1 MKRSVPLSGESSVSE
16 KIQTWLPS
24 FKIGQDKAEKVA
36 EGDDS
41 AYDPAGAFQGAKRRV
56 NGGAVGVNEDSGSNQ
71 NSLSNIRRQVSVPK
85 GPQTTALSTVGARED
100 ASPIAAATAPP
111 EPLSAGLRLSN
122 NHMQGAFSQVNN
134 NNNLEVDKN
143 ISVRQL
149 NSESQPF
156 DSEQRYEKLM
166 QGYNPIQHHQ
176 KPRIIQS
183 NEARQ
188 RTLENVSIVQTSPSP
203 KLVPR
208 TGLAKNEFL
217 SIQQS
222 PMLTN
227 DTKSQVGEPTSLRA
241 GAITGYNP
249 QPGLSQS
256 DMKVMQVRNMS

>member
-1 MKRSVPLSGESSVSE
+1 
-16 KIQTWLPS
+16 
-24 FKIGQDKAEKVA
+24 
-36 EGDDS
+36 
-41 AYDPAGAFQGAKRRV
+41 
-56 NGGAVGVNEDSGSNQ
+56 
-71 NSLSNIRRQVSVPK
+71 
-85 GPQTTALSTVGARED
+85 
-100 ASPIAAATAPP
+100 
-111 EPLSAGLRLSN
+111 
-122 NHMQGAFSQVNN
+122 
-134 NNNLEVDKN
+134 
-143 ISVRQL
+143 
-149 NSESQPF
+149 
-156 DSEQRYEKLM
+156 M